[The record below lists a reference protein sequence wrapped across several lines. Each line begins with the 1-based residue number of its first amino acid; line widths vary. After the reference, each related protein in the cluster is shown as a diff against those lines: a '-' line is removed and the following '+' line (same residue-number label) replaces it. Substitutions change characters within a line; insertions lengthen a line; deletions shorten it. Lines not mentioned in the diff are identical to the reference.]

1 VSVSVTLG
9 HTAVVD
15 HEEVDL
21 EVVCAGPPDVVVLG
35 ADEVDHF
42 DTAAV
47 TLPGPGH
54 GTLGVCPVPGVVTT
68 RVFPGVALEAVDSVP
83 GQAVS
88 ASGRGGVDQA
98 EEQS

>member
-1 VSVSVTLG
+1 M
-9 HTAVVD
+9 VD

-35 ADEVDHF
+35 ADEVDHL

-54 GTLGVCPVPGVVTT
+54 GTL
-68 RVFPGVALEAVDSVP
+68 
-83 GQAVS
+83 Q
-88 ASGRGGVDQA
+88 
-98 EEQS
+98 